1 MSDQILNNYLR
12 PDMIYKLR
20 IPKSAWMAIHLA
32 LVLLISWVAAG
43 LADSIMAGYIKD
55 TTGSITPRA
64 QFEPERP
71 GGRYTPDYSEI
82 IKSNIFNSSQAARDI
97 TTAPSAP
104 GKEPTGSAP
113 ITSLDLRLIG
123 TAFDSSGQLKIAVI
137 EEKDSGRQQLY
148 RLNEFVAGAKIIAVK
163 RNSVILLHDGR
174 REMLMVDFS
183 HSGVDKNL
191 KRASFAAGFPSGPIT
206 KLSESDYALSKRYV
220 ESQLKNMNR
229 LITQVRAVPNIDKDG
244 LTRGFKLFA
253 IKKGSIFDRI
263 GLRNKDIVNK
273 INDVEIN
280 SAEKALELFQALRN
294 ETSFS
299 VDMLRGSKKITLR
312 FTVQ

>member
-1 MSDQILNNYLR
+1 
-12 PDMIYKLR
+12 MIYKLR
-20 IPKSAWMAIHLA
+20 IPKSAWVATHLV
-32 LVLLISWVAAG
+32 LVLLISWIAAG
-43 LADSIMAGYIKD
+43 LADSIMAGYIRD
-55 TTGSITPRA
+55 TTSSITPGA
-64 QFEPERP
+64 QLEPELP
-71 GGRYTPDYSEI
+71 DGRYTPDYSEI
-82 IKSNIFNSSQAARDI
+82 IKSNIFNSSQVTRDI
-97 TTAPSAP
+97 ATTPSAP
-104 GKEPTGSAP
+104 GKELAGSAP
-113 ITSLDLRLIG
+113 ITSLNLRLIG

-137 EEKDSGRQQLY
+137 EKKDSGEQQLY

-183 HSGVDKNL
+183 HRVVDKNL
-191 KRASFAAGFPSGPIT
+191 KRAGFTAGYPSSPIT

-244 LTRGFKLFA
+244 QTRGFKLFA
-253 IKKGSIFDRI
+253 IKRGSIFDRI
-263 GLRNKDIVNK
+263 GLKNKDIVNK

-280 SAEKALELFQALRN
+280 SAEKALELFQTLRN

-299 VDMLRGSKKITLR
+299 VDMLRQSKKITLR